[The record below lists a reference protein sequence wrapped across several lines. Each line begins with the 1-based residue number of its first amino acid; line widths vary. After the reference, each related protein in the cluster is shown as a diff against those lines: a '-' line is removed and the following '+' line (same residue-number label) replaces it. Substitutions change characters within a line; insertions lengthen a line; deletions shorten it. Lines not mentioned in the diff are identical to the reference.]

1 MKHKKMTNIN
11 QQNKDKSVQSTK
23 LNDIECWQ
31 INLHRCKAASYN
43 VCEILKNI
51 SSGLVLI
58 QETWTYGSSIKE
70 KLRGWNLFQGNKK

>member
-1 MKHKKMTNIN
+1 MTNIN

-31 INLHRCKAASYN
+31 INLHKYKAASYN
-43 VCEILKNI
+43 MCEVLKSI

-58 QETWTYGSSIKE
+58 QKSWTFGSSIKR
-70 KLRGWNLFQGNKK
+70 KLREWNLLIELPKVQDF